1 MSRKNQYIKLI
12 DDTLDFIK
20 SLNQAPPAFPKK
32 APIKEVKREISPSS
46 LPPPQ
51 ILKKQ
56 PEPVVVAVEEDI
68 KPAKQ
73 KETKDSFI
81 TLDIP
86 VSQPPIGY
94 NTLLPLLKKVEPDLF
109 LHEKIP
115 SDHKAKRIKE
125 AWKIKEATPDIPILT
140 HGVQNLPFLTNI
152 AKAIEIRFA
161 SSRVIDVKQIEQ
173 EKKWDLFL
181 SSPQVRLIIAP
192 DSTLW
197 DSKELLSFYKENP
210 QKGVRHLGK
219 IPLLLLPDLSLYNKD
234 PYLKRSL
241 WNVICQMLKT
251 V

>member
-1 MSRKNQYIKLI
+1 MSKKDQYIKLI
-12 DDTLDFIK
+12 DTTLDFIR
-20 SLNQAPPAFPKK
+20 SLNQAPPTLPKR
-32 APIKEVKREISPSS
+32 APLKPALALAP
-46 LPPPQ
+46 LP
-51 ILKKQ
+51 KKQ
-56 PEPVVVAVEEDI
+56 PEPAAVPLLEII
-68 KPAKQ
+68 KPPKQ

-81 TLDIP
+81 TLDVP
-86 VSQPPIGY
+86 VPQPPLGY

-125 AWKIKEATPDIPILT
+125 AWKIKEGTPDIPILT
-140 HGVQNLPFLTNI
+140 HGGQNLPFLTNL
-152 AKAIEIRFA
+152 AKAIETRFS

-181 SSPQVRLIIAP
+181 SSPQLRLIIAP
-192 DSTLW
+192 DATLW
-197 DSKELLSFYKENP
+197 DSKEILTFYKENP

-219 IPLLLLPDLSLYNKD
+219 VPLLLLPDLSLYYKD